1 MRRLGNVALAAFL
14 LPLLFA
20 DAAPAAESPRP
31 LWGPLHPGP
40 DPVGFRV
47 VEARDAA
54 RGDRPLQ
61 VAVWYPARPLPAG
74 PPVTYRD
81 YFALTVSQSDF
92 HAPTA
97 GEVDR
102 AASGFVAFLS
112 RQGIPEATGWRWMAA
127 PMLARRD
134 APALGGRV
142 PLVLVAQGNGEG
154 APDQAVLCEYLASH
168 GYVVATTPSPM
179 AITGPMKSEGEIGTR
194 AEEQARDLQFV
205 AHAAAKWSNVRPGG
219 LAVVG
224 YSFGA
229 RGALLFAIRET
240 GTRAFVSL
248 DGGIGTSL
256 GRSQMEKS
264 PLFDTAGVRAPLL
277 HAYEE
282 EDAFMKPDF
291 TLLREVAHGGLELLA
306 TSGMHH
312 VHFST
317 VGFAAIAFPE
327 MAKSTHAGPGLSES
341 LARVARAALELLDRT
356 LAPAGAAHSVKP

>member
-1 MRRLGNVALAAFL
+1 MRRSMTAGFAAVL
-14 LPLLFA
+14 LSLSLVGARAA
-20 DAAPAAESPRP
+20 DSPRP
-31 LWGPLHPGP
+31 LWGPLRPGP

-47 VEARDAA
+47 VEARDSE

-61 VAVWYPARPLPAG
+61 IAVWYPSRALPAG
-74 PPVTYRD
+74 PPMTYRD
-81 YFALTVSQSDF
+81 YFALTVSQGDL
-92 HAPTA
+92 HAPSA
-97 GEVDR
+97 GEVDK
-102 AASGFVAFLS
+102 AAAGFVAFLS

-134 APALGGRV
+134 APALEGKF

-168 GYVVATTPSPM
+168 GFLVATTPSPM
-179 AITGPMKSEGEIGTR
+179 AITGPMKSEAEIGAR
-194 AEEQARDLQFV
+194 AQEQARDLQFL
-205 AHAAAKWSNVRPGG
+205 ARAAAKWSNVRPDG
-219 LAVVG
+219 LAVIG

-229 RGALLFAIRET
+229 RGALLFAMREH

-248 DGGIGTSL
+248 DGGIGTAL
-256 GRSQMEKS
+256 GRSQMEQS
-264 PLFDTAGVRAPLL
+264 PLFDTAGVKAPVL

-291 TLLREVAHGGLELLA
+291 TLLREVAHGGLELLP

-317 VGFAAIAFPE
+317 IGFAAAAFPE
-327 MAKSTHAGPGLSES
+327 VAKSTHAGEGLPES
-341 LARVARAALELLDRT
+341 LVRVFRAALALLDRA
-356 LAPAGAAHSVKP
+356 LAPAGASRS